1 MFGGWFKLKCVIIVI
16 VNVLLSEKDIS
27 DHLKDFTDLFSL
39 TNLKSTAIY
48 IKGPSCTSLN
58 ATLTNKPK
66 RFHDTSVFTTGLSD
80 CHKLLL
86 SYLRAYFK
94 CLPPERIFYRDY
106 KSFNQEDFLREL
118 DSKLVKGTFYQIDE
132 PFSVFLTVVK
142 GLVDTHAPL
151 KQSNNE
157 SIVKN

>member
-39 TNLKSTAIY
+39 TNLKSAAIY

-86 SYLRAYFK
+86 SYLRAHFK

-106 KSFNQEDFLREL
+106 KVST
-118 DSKLVKGTFYQIDE
+118 KKI
-132 PFSVFLTVVK
+132 FSENLT
-142 GLVDTHAPL
+142 
-151 KQSNNE
+151 QN
-157 SIVKN
+157 